1 MSISP
6 RMMSNKVYLN
16 DMFDD
21 FLFSRFKNSTFE
33 RLKCDIYEKN
43 NVYYLEMDIPGFD
56 RDDINIEIDDNDY
69 LTVTALKNTEN
80 TSEDDS
86 RNYICKERNYD
97 RYQRVFYLA
106 GVDKE
111 NIDANFL
118 NGILKITM
126 PKKREEKSKIQKIQ
140 IK

>member
-1 MSISP
+1 MI
-6 RMMSNKVYLN
+6 LI
-16 DMFDD
+16 
-21 FLFSRFKNSTFE
+21 L
-33 RLKCDIYEKN
+33 RLMIIKN
-43 NVYYLEMDIPGFD
+43 NE
-56 RDDINIEIDDNDY
+56 
-69 LTVTALKNTEN
+69 K

>member
-33 RLKCDIYEKN
+33 RLKCDIYEKD

-69 LTVTALKNTEN
+69 LTVTALKNNEN

-97 RYQRVFYLA
+97 RYQRVFYIA

>member
-6 RMMSNKVYLN
+6 RIMSNKVYLN
-16 DMFDD
+16 GMFDD

-33 RLKCDIYEKN
+33 RLRCDIYEKD
-43 NVYYLEMDIPGFD
+43 NVYYLKMDIPGFD

-69 LTVTALKNTEN
+69 LTVTALKNNEN